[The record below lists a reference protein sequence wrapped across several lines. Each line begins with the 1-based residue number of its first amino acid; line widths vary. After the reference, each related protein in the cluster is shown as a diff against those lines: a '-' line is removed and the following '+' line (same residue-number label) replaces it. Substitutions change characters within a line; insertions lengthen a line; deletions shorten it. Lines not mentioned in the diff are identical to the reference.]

1 MYEDTRDISQEHEH
15 LALDNAMIDLCISYR
30 QYEYGWKL
38 YEKMKSMDRHTSR
51 IVSQLCLKGF
61 FGEEASANGTSN
73 TGIKAS
79 GDSSPVQKTIPSNSL
94 NPNSVLSTVPES
106 TLSLQST
113 IVDDKASV
121 TTIPDGK
128 KIWEARAWAF
138 YSRFLL
144 QDDSEILGSVVY
156 VLHQFLEIVADSPET
171 SSRLGKVLR
180 IYHQLKLSSCQHLIH
195 DDYLLS
201 PILRLCLRGMNEAEE
216 GLINVNT
223 SLNSVGSS
231 VGSNS
236 FFKSPFAK
244 FVNFFS
250 SVQNKNEAAQE
261 YFDTAFQVYQD
272 LRIPNIPMKLRKPN
286 NIHSHIKGGVS
297 SPVLS
302 SASNNSSPSASNHSP
317 SSNQLDV
324 PKALG
329 RKSSRSMSHSQ
340 PIPSLVQEIPNLT
353 ITNSNGS
360 TVSSSDRRTS
370 SQLASPNSSAGAS
383 AQFLQ
388 TQQQKCRLRVCSAN
402 VYAILLELCI
412 LKKDAEAFS
421 GICRDLV
428 TTAIDIPQPLAK
440 IIQDGHDALVP
451 HVCRKEGSGNVGS
464 GCRYLKTLSPHLTD
478 SASKAVQTLFRN
490 QSYQM
495 NGRTTTFSFLHG
507 TPSTIHGDLNHHK
520 DSGGNPHNNIISTID
535 EDTAAIEMSIKEALA
550 ARAHALQVLADER
563 ALNSPTLQLAVD
575 AEDKEITEPIV
586 SPPSMKKPTETND
599 DDDENYEEEDED
611 DPFLKKIDLQRKAKD
626 LLVHCCGT
634 GSS

>member
-1 MYEDTRDISQEHEH
+1 MYEDTRDMSQEHEH

-30 QYEYGWKL
+30 HYEYGWKL

-61 FGEEASANGTSN
+61 FEEEAASVGGGNNG
-73 TGIKAS
+73 KAS
-79 GDSSPVQKTIPSNSL
+79 GDSSPAQKAIPSNSL
-94 NPNSVLSTVPES
+94 NPNSILSTVPES
-106 TLSLQST
+106 NLSLGST
-113 IVDDKASV
+113 IADDKASV

-144 QDDSEILGSVVY
+144 QEDSEILSSVVY

-216 GLINVNT
+216 GVTINFNA

-272 LRIPNIPMKLRKPN
+272 LRIPSIPMKLRKPN
-286 NIHSHIKGGVS
+286 MHIKGGVS
-297 SPVLS
+297 SPVLNS
-302 SASNNSSPSASNHSP
+302 PSHGGNNNNNSPP
-317 SSNQLDV
+317 SSNQLEV
-324 PKALG
+324 PPPVVPS
-329 RKSSRSMSHSQ
+329 RKLSNSGSRSVSHSQ

-353 ITNSNGS
+353 ITSSNGS
-360 TVSSSDRRTS
+360 TTVTSSSGGDKRA
-370 SQLASPNSSAGAS
+370 SQLPSPLTPNPGAS

-388 TQQQKCRLRVCSAN
+388 TQQQKSRLRICSAN

-440 IIQDGHDALVP
+440 IIQDGHDVLVP
-451 HVCRKEGSGNVGS
+451 HICRKEGAGGGGGGS
-464 GCRYLKTLSPHLTD
+464 GCRYMKTLSPHLTD
-478 SASKAVQTLFRN
+478 TANKAVQSLFRN

-507 TPSTIHGDLNHHK
+507 GVVGGGEGVNS
-520 DSGGNPHNNIISTID
+520 DSSPGNPHNNNIISTID

-550 ARAHALQVLADER
+550 ARARALQVLAEEKETKTDPIII
-563 ALNSPTLQLAVD
+563 LKPPT
-575 AEDKEITEPIV
+575 
-586 SPPSMKKPTETND
+586 S
-599 DDDENYEEEDED
+599 DDENYAEEEEDED

-634 GSS
+634 GSLSLS